1 MSILHTLEDFD
12 SRLDKVR
19 TNLVR
24 WFVLAAVVAFAA
36 VVVSWSVRRFITQ
49 KSESKW
55 VPFDAQLN
63 VGGGFLG
70 FPTVMAKHDPDV
82 AATEIR
88 AATGQCWGEV
98 ARAVQAGRM
107 GEIDRLSDSIS
118 SLKSAL
124 TSDPGAK
131 TLSALA
137 PPGGS
142 GGFENLAG
150 RAESLRSW
158 LSSHGS
164 LTANP
169 PKDGAPGFELELEGG
184 RLAFRFD
191 PQLPST
197 LTDGLLA
204 FVKGGGLTNATLA
217 WSPGDRCY
225 DLKPAADRAEAPK
238 DLNSLLEAVRPDQA
252 SYSLFRGTL
261 ASRPLAP
268 KDGGTQGTRGLALL
282 GYDTLGREFD
292 WIPLA
297 TITEGGDLL
306 PATSSPGPERTE
318 IKIVSAK

>member
-12 SRLDKVR
+12 SRVDKVR
-19 TNLVR
+19 SNLVR
-24 WFVLAAVVAFAA
+24 WFVLAGVVALAA

-70 FPTVMAKHDPDV
+70 FPTVMAKHDADV

-98 ARAVQAGRM
+98 ARTVQSGRL

-118 SLKSAL
+118 NLKDAQ
-124 TSDPGAK
+124 TGDPGARI
-131 TLSALA
+131 LSAFVQS
-137 PPGGS
+137 GGVI
-142 GGFENLAG
+142 GFENLSG
-150 RAESLRSW
+150 RTESFRSW
-158 LSSHGS
+158 LGSHGS
-164 LTANP
+164 LTGNP
-169 PKDGAPGFELELEGG
+169 PKEGAPGFELELEGG

-191 PQLPST
+191 PQLPSA

-204 FVKGGGLTNATLA
+204 FVKNGGLGGATMA
-217 WSPGDRCY
+217 WSPSDRCY
-225 DLKPAADRAEAPK
+225 DLRPAADRAEAPK
-238 DLNSLLEAVRPDQA
+238 ELDALLEAVRPDQA

-268 KDGGTQGTRGLALL
+268 RDGGTQGTRGLALL
-282 GYDTLGREFD
+282 GYDTLGREFA

-297 TITEGGDLL
+297 TITEGGDFL
-306 PATSSPGPERTE
+306 PAPSSPGPERTE